1 MVSSFEQFLF
11 SISCINRHVQRLER
25 EEMVRHGYRGSFA
38 QYLMA
43 LYHYEEGL
51 TAAKLAAL
59 CDKDKA
65 AISRA
70 VSEMEEKG
78 LVCRMRSAEHIY
90 RARICLTPQG
100 KETAELLF
108 VRAQVAVK
116 EIGKELSREELKV
129 ICGALNR
136 IATRL
141 HDMVL
146 EDPVTEEEL

>member
-1 MVSSFEQFLF
+1 MISSFEQFLF

-25 EEMVRHGYRGSFA
+25 AEMESHGYRGSFA
-38 QYLMA
+38 QYLLA
-43 LYHYEEGL
+43 LYHYDEGL

-70 VSEMEEKG
+70 VTEMEEKG
-78 LVCRMRSAEHIY
+78 LVFRAHNGDHIY
-90 RARICLTPQG
+90 RARICLTEQG
-100 KETAELLF
+100 KHIAELLF
-108 VRAQVAVK
+108 VQARVAVK
-116 EIGKELSREELKV
+116 EIGKELNQEELQT
-129 ICGALNR
+129 ICSALNR

-146 EDPVTEEEL
+146 ESPQEDKL

>member
-1 MVSSFEQFLF
+1 MFSSFEQFLF

-25 EEMVRHGYRGSFA
+25 AEMVRHGYRGSFA
-38 QYLMA
+38 QYLLA
-43 LYHYEEGL
+43 LYHYDEGL
-51 TAAKLAAL
+51 TAAKLASL

-70 VSEMEEKG
+70 VTEMEEKG
-78 LVCRMRSAEHIY
+78 LVCRVRSGDRIY
-90 RARICLTPQG
+90 RARICLTEEGQRI
-100 KETAELLF
+100 AEHLF
-108 VRAQVAVK
+108 ERAKLAVK
-116 EIGKELSREELKV
+116 EIGRELDREELRV

-146 EDPVTEEEL
+146 EAPSQEEE